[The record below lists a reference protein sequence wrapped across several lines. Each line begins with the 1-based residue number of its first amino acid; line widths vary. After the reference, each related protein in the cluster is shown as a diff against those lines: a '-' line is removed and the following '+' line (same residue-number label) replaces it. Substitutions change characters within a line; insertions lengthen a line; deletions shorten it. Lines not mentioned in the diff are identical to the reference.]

1 MQIVLD
7 LLLLAVFGLFVFIG
21 WWRGFLKAVLG
32 LGRLILS
39 VILTILLG
47 PGVSAWIDRTFIN
60 PPVYEAIHKKLTE
73 LATEVANTA
82 QGGVDALTEKIPA
95 MFKDYVDL
103 ENVNPAADVYALADE
118 WSLSVAGGISKVIA
132 TVIGY
137 ILLFA
142 LCFVILTVLIFIMGK
157 LVDRIRFIRTTDK
170 VLGLILG
177 VANGALIVLLVSTIL
192 GAILPLMG
200 QEGIVDQSFMI
211 RLSAGIRNLIFK

>member
-47 PGVSAWIDRTFIN
+47 PGVSTWIDRTFIN